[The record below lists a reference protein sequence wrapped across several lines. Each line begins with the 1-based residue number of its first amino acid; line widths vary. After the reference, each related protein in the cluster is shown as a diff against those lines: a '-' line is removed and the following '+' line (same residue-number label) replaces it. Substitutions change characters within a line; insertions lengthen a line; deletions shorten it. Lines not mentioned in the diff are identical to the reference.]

1 MAFNFKQ
8 YLADEGFTNPKKE
21 IYYRKGIKI
30 HLSDEEILVKNK
42 VYPVPTNED
51 EAETLINQLIKCGS

>member
-8 YLADEGFTNPKKE
+8 YLAGEGFTNTKKE

-30 HLSDEEILVKNK
+30 HLSDEVVVKNK

-51 EAETLINQLIKCGS
+51 EAETLINQLIKCGL